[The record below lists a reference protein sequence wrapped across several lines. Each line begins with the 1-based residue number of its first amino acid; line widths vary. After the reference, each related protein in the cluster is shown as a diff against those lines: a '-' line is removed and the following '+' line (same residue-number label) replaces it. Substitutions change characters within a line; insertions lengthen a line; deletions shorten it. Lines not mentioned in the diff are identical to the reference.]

1 MKRVLTTGPELALR
15 SGMTEAVMGQG
26 APSVPP
32 TEGPMGW
39 RALGRRPRPEVLFPL
54 AFYAVTSSVLLASG
68 YPALRIV
75 VLALAAVVQ
84 QFQYHLAFT
93 CAGHDPRRCV
103 NADPDRVAWRIA
115 LTQSSV
121 LLTTGL
127 AVAVTGGIRSPLLV
141 TVLAAYLAAVAA
153 VGDGFQTR
161 LLLFAT
167 SAGVCVIA
175 LLPRTLTGPQMPEG
189 AFGVLAALSV
199 LGVGALLAPTLSIVR
214 GRRDALARWRKDVAA
229 DALQRAQNLEQI
241 GAKLAHELKNPLTAV
256 KALIQLGLRTGS
268 EASSHERLE
277 IVDREVARMQD
288 LLQNYLSFTRPLQEV
303 MPRRIGLGSLVSDT
317 LDVLSARADDAQVR
331 LFAQGD
337 AVVEA
342 DSRRLKEALLN
353 LVANAI
359 EATPPGWQV
368 LVEVRSRGELAEIAV
383 RDTGRGMA
391 PDTLRRVGTPFFTTR
406 AQGTGLGV
414 VLARSVI
421 AQHGGTLRYESE
433 PGKGTLVSLTL
444 PLVTTGAAGASR
456 VARG

>member
-1 MKRVLTTGPELALR
+1 
-15 SGMTEAVMGQG
+15 MGQG
-26 APSVPP
+26 AANGRP
-32 TEGPMGW
+32 TEGTLGW
-39 RALGRRPRPEVLFPL
+39 RALGRRPRTEVLPPL
-54 AFYAVTSSVLLASG
+54 AFYAVTSALLAAAG
-68 YPALRIV
+68 YPIARIG

-84 QFQYHLAFT
+84 QVHYHLAFT

-115 LTQSSV
+115 LAQSSV
-121 LLTTGL
+121 LFATGL
-127 AVAVTGGIRSPLLV
+127 AVVATGGIRSPLLV

-167 SAGVCVIA
+167 SLGVCAIA
-175 LLPRTLTGPQMPEG
+175 LLPRSLTGPEMQG
-189 AFGVLAALSV
+189 AAYGVLTALSV

-214 GRRDALARWRKDVAA
+214 SRRDALARWRKDVASE
-229 DALQRAQNLEQI
+229 ALQQAQNLERI

-256 KALIQLGLRTGS
+256 KALIQLGLRTPS
-268 EASSHERLE
+268 ELSSHERLE
-277 IVDREVARMQD
+277 IVDREVTRMQD

-303 MPRRIGLGSLVSDT
+303 TPRRTALGSLVSDT

-359 EATPPGWQV
+359 EATPPGGQV
-368 LVEVRSRGELAEIAV
+368 LVEVRSLGDQAEIVV

-406 AQGTGLGV
+406 DQGTGLGV

-421 AQHGGTLRYESE
+421 AQHGGTLRYDSE

-444 PLVTTGAAGASR
+444 PRVTTGAGGAAR
-456 VARG
+456 TARG